1 MTENITS
8 AEIVGDLIRI
18 HADRRDIYKQIL
30 KDSDKEDLDLKAIFE
45 RIVEESIDYGRQL
58 QEKIRP
64 ETSGPGKIYT
74 LWLNEKP
81 PVPGGSKK
89 SILATCA
96 ADELVTNN
104 TYSISIA
111 MVNDEKT
118 RTILEE
124 HQQGLKKK
132 YSNLRQYYNAQ

>member
-1 MTENITS
+1 MTS
-8 AEIVGDLIRI
+8 AEIVSDLIRI

-30 KDSDKEDLDLKAIFE
+30 KDSDKEDLDMKAIFE
-45 RIVEESIDYGRQL
+45 RIVEESIAYGKQL

-64 ETSGPGKIYT
+64 ETSDPGKIYT

-81 PVPGGSKK
+81 PVPEGSKK

-111 MVNDEKT
+111 MVTDEKT
-118 RTILEE
+118 RTLLEE
-124 HQQGLKKK
+124 HQQGLKKQ
-132 YSNLRQYYNAQ
+132 YSHLRQYYHAQ